1 MDTSTGSDERT
12 SMPSERNSKPWPNNK
27 RTGVPSFSR
36 RQAYEA
42 RAFIFP
48 HPVSLSQ
55 DVAERIKSFRPS
67 FSVTSIP
74 AASSAPSGRTKSTR
88 LTELPSDDTDGS
100 NTDTNGRV
108 KPRPSGGLHT
118 SGSVALLSCK
128 AWYCRGSILPSR
140 GSTHGKSSARACPVA
155 TSSCGCRRPRHRGV
169 P

>member
-1 MDTSTGSDERT
+1 MAQQQAHGCTVFLAQTSIRGTG
-12 SMPSERNSKPWPNNK
+12 
-27 RTGVPSFSR
+27 FHL
-36 RQAYEA
+36 
-42 RAFIFP
+42 P

-55 DVAERIKSFRPS
+55 DVAERIK
-67 FSVTSIP
+67 ILP
-74 AASSAPSGRTKSTR
+74 AVLQCHFDTCRIVRPSGRTKSTR

-108 KPRPSGGLHT
+108 QASPVWRATYVRVGCP
-118 SGSVALLSCK
+118 LSCK